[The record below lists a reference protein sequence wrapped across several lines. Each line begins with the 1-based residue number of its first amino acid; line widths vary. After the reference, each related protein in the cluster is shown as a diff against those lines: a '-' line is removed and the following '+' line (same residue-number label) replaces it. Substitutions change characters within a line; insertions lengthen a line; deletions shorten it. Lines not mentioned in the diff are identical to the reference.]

1 MRGSSSKY
9 RFLFAG
15 GGTGGHL
22 YPAIAVAEK
31 IIELKPEAEIL
42 FVGTRNKIEFREVP
56 RHGFKIKSLWIS
68 GFSRSFNLKNLLFP
82 IKLFVS
88 ALQSLKINIQFKPKV
103 AVGTGAYVS
112 GPAIWAASVVGSK
125 IMLLEQNSYPGL
137 TNRLLEKRAD
147 QIHTSFE
154 DSKKYFRQKEK
165 IINSGNPLRLNIK
178 LIDKDTARKR
188 FSLGN
193 RKTVLVL
200 GGSLGARSIN
210 EAVKNM
216 LDRFEDEELQVIWQ
230 TGAYYFEDYKNLAAY
245 NVKII
250 PFIDSM
256 SEAYSSAD
264 LIIAR
269 AGATTVA
276 EISYLGLPVIFVPS
290 PNVTADHQYKN
301 AKSLEEV
308 GAAIVIKD
316 SDAHDKLPQTIFDTL
331 NNAELLNTM
340 SENIKVFSKPEAA
353 ESIAKSALRL
363 VDEN

>member
-1 MRGSSSKY
+1 MRGPSTKY

-31 IIELKPEAEIL
+31 IIELKPEAEVL

-56 RHGFKIKSLWIS
+56 KHGFKIKSLWIS

-112 GPAIWAASVVGSK
+112 GPAIWGASVVGSK

-154 DSKKYFRQKEK
+154 DSKKYFRHKEK
-165 IINSGNPLRLNIK
+165 ITNSGNPIRFNIK
-178 LIDKDTARKR
+178 LMGKDAARKQ

-210 EAVKNM
+210 EAVKKM
-216 LDRFEDEELQVIWQ
+216 LDRFEDEKLQVIWQ
-230 TGAYYFEDYKNLAAY
+230 TGTYYFEDYKNLETD

-250 PFIDSM
+250 PFIDNM

-290 PNVTADHQYKN
+290 PNVAADHQYKN
-301 AKSLEEV
+301 AKSLEEA
-308 GAAIVIKD
+308 GAAVVIKD
-316 SDAHDKLPQTIFDTL
+316 SLVNDILYQTIVDTI
-331 NNAELLNTM
+331 NNADLLNTM
-340 SENIKVFSKPEAA
+340 SENIKVFSKPGAA
-353 ESIAKSALRL
+353 ESIALSALQL
-363 VDEN
+363 AEKN

>member
-1 MRGSSSKY
+1 MRGPRSKY

-31 IIELKPEAEIL
+31 IIELKPEAEVL

-56 RHGFKIKSLWIS
+56 KHGFRIKSLWIS

-88 ALQSLKINIQFKPKV
+88 ALQSLIINIQFRPKV

-112 GPAIWAASVVGSK
+112 GPAIWGASVVGSK

-154 DSKKYFRQKEK
+154 DSKKYFRNKEK

-178 LIDKDTARKR
+178 LMDKDTARKQ

-193 RKTVLVL
+193 KKTVLVI

-230 TGAYYFEDYKNLAAY
+230 TGAYYFEDYKNLETVT
-245 NVKII
+245 VKIM
-250 PFIDSM
+250 PFIDNM
-256 SEAYSSAD
+256 SAAYSSAD
-264 LIIAR
+264 LIVAR

-290 PNVTADHQYKN
+290 PNVAADHQYKN

-308 GAAIVIKD
+308 GAAVVIKD
-316 SDAHDKLPQTIFDTL
+316 SLVNDILHQTIVDTI
-331 NNAELLNTM
+331 NNADLLNTM
-340 SENIKVFSKPEAA
+340 SEKIKIFSKPEAA
-353 ESIAKSALRL
+353 ENIALSALQL
-363 VDEN
+363 AEKN

>member
-1 MRGSSSKY
+1 MREPRAKY

-22 YPAIAVAEK
+22 FPAIAVAEK

-42 FVGTRNKIEFREVP
+42 FVGTKNKIEFREIP
-56 RHGFKIKSLWIS
+56 RHGFSIKSIWIS
-68 GFSRSFNLKNLLFP
+68 GFSRSFNWKNILFP
-82 IKLFVS
+82 LKLLVS
-88 ALQSLKINIQFKPKV
+88 AMQSIKINIQFKPKV
-103 AVGTGAYVS
+103 AIGTGAYVS
-112 GPAIWAASVVGSK
+112 GPAIWGASMVGSK

-137 TNRLLEKRAD
+137 ANRLLENRAD

-154 DSKKYFRQKEK
+154 DSKKYFRKKNK
-165 IINSGNPLRLNIK
+165 IINSGNPVRLNIK
-178 LIDKDTARKR
+178 QMDKDIARKR

-193 RKTVLVL
+193 SKTILVL

-216 LDRFEDEELQVIWQ
+216 LDQFEKNELQLIWQ
-230 TGAYYFEDYKNLAAY
+230 TGAYYFEEYKNLATAI
-245 NVKII
+245 VKII
-250 PFIDSM
+250 PFIDNM
-256 SEAYSSAD
+256 SEAFSAVD
-264 LIIAR
+264 LVVAR

-301 AKSLEEV
+301 ARSLEEK

-316 SDAHDKLPQTIFDTL
+316 DLVHDKLFQTIADTV

-340 SENIKVFSKPEAA
+340 SDNIKVFSKPEAA
-353 ESIAKSALRL
+353 ESIAKSAIRL